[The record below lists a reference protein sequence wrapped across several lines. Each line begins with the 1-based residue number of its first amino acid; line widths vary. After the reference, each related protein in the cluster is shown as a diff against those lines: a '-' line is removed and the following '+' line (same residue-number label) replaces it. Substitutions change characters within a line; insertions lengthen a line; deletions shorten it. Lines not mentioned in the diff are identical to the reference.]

1 MVVSYSVN
9 CVNQQII
16 PEIEEGPNM
25 PVNAEQENIVLRLW
39 LLLRRV
45 GDTLM
50 RCQDLVFSK
59 YGLTTE
65 QWGLLTALKARGP
78 LRPTDLAKLL
88 ERTPNSMSMLID
100 RVAKA
105 GLVRRTR
112 DRKDRRV
119 VTVSMTEKGRT
130 AVEPAIPAGWE
141 LIHELLSSLS
151 DDEQRDLA
159 DLLEKVKCDLD
170 NYLDPEMD
178 KAEILEN
185 SLSNDPD
192 LYKRMAKNLL
202 PPNYEAKR
210 RAKEDFEKHC
220 R

>member
-1 MVVSYSVN
+1 MAVN
-9 CVNQQII
+9 I
-16 PEIEEGPNM
+16 
-25 PVNAEQENIVLRLW
+25 EQENTVLRLW

-45 GDTLM
+45 GDTLV
-50 RCQDLVFSK
+50 RCQDLVFGK

-78 LRPTDLAKLL
+78 LRPSDLADIL

-100 RVAKA
+100 RMVKA
-105 GLVRRTR
+105 GLVRRAR

-119 VTVSMTEKGRT
+119 VTVFMTEKGKT

-141 LIHELLSSLS
+141 FIHEVLLPLS

-159 DLLEKVKCDLD
+159 DMLERVKWELVG
-170 NYLDPEMD
+170 YLEPEMD
-178 KAEILEN
+178 TAEIVEN

-192 LYKRMAKNLL
+192 LYRRMVKTLL
-202 PPNYEAKR
+202 PQGYEAKR
-210 RAKEDFEKHC
+210 TAAKKTEKGVVG
-220 R
+220 RL